1 MSSLKRIFGNAFYYG
16 VIPKIPQVIN
26 VLLMPFITPFL
37 TLDDYGIWGIVSSY
51 SAFFLAIA
59 PLGLHVHLPNYY
71 FEVRKWKIYWNHI
84 FYLFLVSG
92 VIASALY
99 ICFMLAE
106 LSYVSVYK
114 RLLIGV
120 ASCFPILLF
129 GTSSISSQLYPLL
142 EKPLPLV
149 LRNVVASLSAIAVS
163 SIVIIF
169 LRLGY
174 WGWILG
180 SSTSAIVSFILFY
193 HTLYKNEGI
202 YPQQER
208 NLSRIKRWLKISAP
222 VIPHTVGFMLLN
234 SSSRI
239 IMTFYEI
246 PLADIGIFSNGYFMG
261 DYITVVSIALVTAL
275 SPQMQLS
282 YREKRWEDMRH
293 IYYLSQLVALIC
305 VFLVSMWMP
314 EIYKIIMR
322 NESLHSAAPVA
333 SMICYANVLMP
344 FYQFLS
350 LPVFINKNTVQ
361 LLWLVFLPGVLN
373 VVLCLVFLPIYGYW
387 AAVISTL
394 ISFWSLLLVPLISK
408 YHKAQIKVW
417 LGNKIKIAAI
427 FLILLSSL
435 LLSNLLAG
443 IDWLYKLPV
452 TVILMA
458 GFYLLI
464 RLKPQLK
471 RF

>member
-84 FYLFLVSG
+84 FFLFLVSG

-99 ICFMLAE
+99 IAFLLVE
-106 LSYVSVYK
+106 LNYVSVPI
-114 RLLIGV
+114 RLAIGF

-129 GTSSISSQLYPLL
+129 ATSTISSQLYPLL

-149 LRNVVASLSAIAVS
+149 LRNLIASLS
-163 SIVIIF
+163 SIVVSFIF
-169 LRLGY
+169 IVILKLGY
-174 WGWILG
+174 WGWIFG
-180 SSTSAIVSFILFY
+180 SSVAAIVSFSLFSYIL
-193 HTLYKNEGI
+193 KKKEAI
-202 YPQQER
+202 YPQIEQKGK
-208 NLSRIKRWLKISAP
+208 RIKQWLKVSLP
-222 VIPHTVGFMLLN
+222 VVPHAIGFMLLN

-239 IMTFYEI
+239 IMTFYNL
-246 PLADIGIFSNGYFMG
+246 PLVDIGIFSNGYMMG
-261 DYITVVSIALVTAL
+261 DYITVVSVALVTAMA
-275 SPQMQLS
+275 PQMQLS
-282 YREKRWEDMRH
+282 YREKRWQDMRN
-293 IYYLSQLVALIC
+293 IFYLTQLVALVC

-314 EIYKIIMR
+314 EIYKIVMR
-322 NESLHSAAPVA
+322 NESLQAAAPVA

-350 LPVFINKNTVQ
+350 LAVFINKNTIQ
-361 LLWLVFLPGVLN
+361 LLWLVFLPGVIN
-373 VVLCLVFLPIYGYW
+373 VALCLVFLPKFGYW

-394 ISFWSLLLVPLISK
+394 ISFWSLLLVPMISK
-408 YHKAQIKVW
+408 YHKSEIKVW
-417 LGNKIKIAAI
+417 LGNKIKLAVI
-427 FLILLSSL
+427 FFILLGSL
-435 LLSNLLAG
+435 FFSNYLTGVDLLC
-443 IDWLYKLPV
+443 KTTV
-452 TVILMA
+452 TVAVLI

-464 RLKPQLK
+464 KLRPQLK
-471 RF
+471 NF